1 MMKSL
6 YEQTGGTFSENGNG
20 HLIPDLSYAP
30 AEQFP
35 IGVWGQRRK
44 KYLREYHRGL
54 YDGLL
59 LTGKLD
65 QHLSAID
72 EQAQARYDLI
82 VEQMKKAQGIT
93 ELLKSENPFIWIQEM
108 NGICDTARE
117 LVNTEIIFA

>member
-6 YEQTGGTFSENGNG
+6 YEQTGDTYSENENG
-20 HLIPDLSYAP
+20 YLIPDLSYTP
-30 AEQFP
+30 AEHFP

-44 KYLREYHRGL
+44 KYQEYQRGL

-59 LTGKLD
+59 LTGKLY
-65 QHLSAID
+65 QHLSDID
-72 EQAQARYDLI
+72 EQAQKRYDVI

-93 ELLKSENPFIWIQEM
+93 ELLKSENSFIWIQKM

-117 LVNTEIIFA
+117 IVNTEIIFA

>member
-1 MMKSL
+1 MKSL
-6 YEQTGGTFSENGNG
+6 YEQIGGTYSENETE
-20 HLIPDLSYAP
+20 HLIPNLSYTP

-44 KYLREYHRGL
+44 KYLKEYHRGL

-59 LTGKLD
+59 LTGKLY

-72 EQAQARYDLI
+72 EQAQERYDVI
-82 VEQMKKAQGIT
+82 VAQMKKAQGIT
-93 ELLKSENPFIWIQEM
+93 ELLKSENSFIWIQKM

-117 LVNTEIIFA
+117 IVNTEIIFA